1 MVICYEE
8 DTTKEGER
16 FRRNMAKLIELL
28 MIGFTQ
34 ENYYDN
40 LQMWLVDFEGLY
52 FPESRTQGIMKV
64 VRTQGEV
71 KQMFAEI
78 KNARKMADTL
88 EDGRI
93 RNINPA
99 RLARRENPIKYNIVY
114 FAGYDFSTVD
124 REIAQL
130 FIDGENFGF
139 LPIIFMAKDTA
150 QVLLKRD
157 NFVKQFS
164 KVMEKAKDNRQIYSF
179 EDIVAEFE
187 YDVVVSNRKPLL
199 YEKCA
204 VRKVISTQEFL
215 KAAKSKEGFLFD
227 HILYADWKA
236 INKDIHERILDRD
249 DVQMLDFREKTQ
261 VWEILE
267 NKNTIIYF

>member
-1 MVICYEE
+1 MQFLIPELQEMEKEVRTEFVQDRNFNHAVLLPYVSAGYSQYTLEGVKELIFFEHNYKPMVICYEE

-71 KQMFAEI
+71 QQMFAEI

-99 RLARRENPIKYNIVY
+99 RLARRENPIKYNI
-114 FAGYDFSTVD
+114 FCG
-124 REIAQL
+124 L
-130 FIDGENFGF
+130 
-139 LPIIFMAKDTA
+139 
-150 QVLLKRD
+150 
-157 NFVKQFS
+157 
-164 KVMEKAKDNRQIYSF
+164 
-179 EDIVAEFE
+179 
-187 YDVVVSNRKPLL
+187 
-199 YEKCA
+199 
-204 VRKVISTQEFL
+204 
-215 KAAKSKEGFLFD
+215 
-227 HILYADWKA
+227 
-236 INKDIHERILDRD
+236 
-249 DVQMLDFREKTQ
+249 
-261 VWEILE
+261 
-267 NKNTIIYF
+267 

>member
-1 MVICYEE
+1 
-8 DTTKEGER
+8 
-16 FRRNMAKLIELL
+16 
-28 MIGFTQ
+28 
-34 ENYYDN
+34 
-40 LQMWLVDFEGLY
+40 
-52 FPESRTQGIMKV
+52 
-64 VRTQGEV
+64 
-71 KQMFAEI
+71 
-78 KNARKMADTL
+78 
-88 EDGRI
+88 
-93 RNINPA
+93 
-99 RLARRENPIKYNIVY
+99 
-114 FAGYDFSTVD
+114 
-124 REIAQL
+124 
-130 FIDGENFGF
+130 
-139 LPIIFMAKDTA
+139 
-150 QVLLKRD
+150 
-157 NFVKQFS
+157 
-164 KVMEKAKDNRQIYSF
+164 MEKAKDNRQIYSF